1 MSNTA
6 EVGESMHRTTKLIGL
21 EEIFKDHLTQALCH
35 RQENFSLDQVPYSTN
50 RSDLGQFQWWSS
62 HNFSGCPFHFAH

>member
-6 EVGESMHRTTKLIGL
+6 EVGESMHRTTKLFGL

-35 RQENFSLDQVPYSTN
+35 RQENFSLDQVPYSTD
-50 RSDLGQFQWWSS
+50 RSDLGQFQ
-62 HNFSGCPFHFAH
+62 